1 MSKTIRKGKWDLIL
15 NFVRVFSASHGFGPT
30 MREIADAV
38 GLRSTSTVADYLL
51 RMQKAGVVTSI
62 PGSAR
67 SIRVLDP
74 DKSSDTINNGDTV
87 LQCRFNC
94 PDGSIPKEVYLVVG
108 ERGSDRTLHCPGEI
122 LTCLASQQ
130 YGTEKVRL

>member
-1 MSKTIRKGKWDLIL
+1 MAKPIKSGKWDLIL
-15 NFVRVFSASHGFGPT
+15 NFVRVYSASHGFSPT

-67 SIRVLDP
+67 SIRVLDQSKAP
-74 DKSSDTINNGDTV
+74 DSCGEGSTI

-94 PDGSIPKEVYLVVG
+94 PAGTIPREVYLVVG
-108 ERGSDRTLHCPGEI
+108 DTNTDRILHCPGEI
-122 LTCLASQQ
+122 ITCIAN
-130 YGTEKVRL
+130 G